1 MKDIQVK
8 RIALLKGEDQRPKD
22 KIHDRA
28 KDVNMG
34 ESMVRT
40 SEGGVKFKAYRVNGH
55 SLATVG
61 KGWSSRELDRASIPS
76 NKLLTHPVHT
86 RT

>member
-8 RIALLKGEDQRPKD
+8 RIALLKGEDQQPKD
-22 KIHDRA
+22 RVRDRA
-28 KDVNMG
+28 KGVNMG

-40 SEGGVKFKAYRVNGH
+40 SEGGVKFKAYRINGH

-61 KGWSSRELDRASIPS
+61 KGWSSRELDRTSIPS
-76 NKLLTHPVHT
+76 NKLLTHPV
-86 RT
+86 